1 MEINSK
7 AEFETEVL
15 KAEMPVLVSFFA
27 VGCGPC
33 RMMGRFIKQVERDK
47 ADIIKVVKV
56 DVDKNKDIAIEY
68 TVMSVPTL
76 AIIKDG
82 ELKIKHTGI
91 MSKEDLDEF
100 IDEHK

>member
-33 RMMGRFIKQVERDK
+33 RMMGRFIKQVERDR
-47 ADIIKVVKV
+47 AEEIKIVKV
-56 DVDKNKDIAIEY
+56 DVDKNKDIAAEY
-68 TVMSVPTL
+68 GIMSVPSI
-76 AIIKDG
+76 AIIKSG
-82 ELKIKHTGI
+82 KEVAKNMGI
-91 MSKEDLDEF
+91 LSKEDLNDF
-100 IDEHK
+100 IDDNK